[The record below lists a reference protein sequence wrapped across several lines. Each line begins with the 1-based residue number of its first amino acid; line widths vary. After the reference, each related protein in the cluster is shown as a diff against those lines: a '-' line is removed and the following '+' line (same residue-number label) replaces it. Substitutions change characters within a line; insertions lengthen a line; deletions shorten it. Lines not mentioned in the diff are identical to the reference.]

1 MIFFHPSRVSPRE
14 EDPSTISVYIIT
26 IRANR
31 PRVRKETDHHH
42 HRLRLII
49 GVPRAI
55 VRADR
60 GTEHF
65 PRIRRRIQPPAPSP
79 RPPPP
84 RSVSRNNGSKR
95 NESPRRTGF
104 SPAVP
109 SRKGLRHPAYTG
121 VPPGCPRGCNED
133 KSPAYLINSQRSPAP
148 LHVALSPP
156 LSSFPFPSRV
166 RLRTRIVDRIESE
179 FLPRPSQPTRNALSP
194 LLILA
199 LSRAVSNFE
208 QSYFFS
214 SVLSRGTIPSFH
226 LRQYFTFVHKL
237 DIER

>member
-1 MIFFHPSRVSPRE
+1 MLLNVRVIFFHPSRVSPRE

-148 LHVALSPP
+148 LHVALSPRSP
-156 LSSFPFPSRV
+156 FLRASVFELGSWIESRASFCPGPANRPVTHSLPVIDSRPFSRCIQ
-166 RLRTRIVDRIESE
+166 LRTIL
-179 FLPRPSQPTRNALSP
+179 FL
-194 LLILA
+194 LLR
-199 LSRAVSNFE
+199 SFSWNDP
-208 QSYFFS
+208 FFS
-214 SVLSRGTIPSFH
+214 PKTIF
-226 LRQYFTFVHKL
+226 YFRT
-237 DIER
+237 

>member
-84 RSVSRNNGSKR
+84 PRSVSRNNGSKR

-148 LHVALSPP
+148 LHVAPLSPSLLVP
-156 LSSFPFPSRV
+156 LSFA
-166 RLRTRIVDRIESE
+166 
-179 FLPRPSQPTRNALSP
+179 RPSSNSDRGSNRERVFAPAQPTDP
-194 LLILA
+194 
-199 LSRAVSNFE
+199 
-208 QSYFFS
+208 
-214 SVLSRGTIPSFH
+214 
-226 LRQYFTFVHKL
+226 
-237 DIER
+237 

>member
-65 PRIRRRIQPPAPSP
+65 PRIRRRIVEPTTRSIPSP
-79 RPPPP
+79 PPPP
-84 RSVSRNNGSKR
+84 RSGSRNNGSKR

-194 LLILA
+194 
-199 LSRAVSNFE
+199 R
-208 QSYFFS
+208 Y
-214 SVLSRGTIPSFH
+214 
-226 LRQYFTFVHKL
+226 
-237 DIER
+237 